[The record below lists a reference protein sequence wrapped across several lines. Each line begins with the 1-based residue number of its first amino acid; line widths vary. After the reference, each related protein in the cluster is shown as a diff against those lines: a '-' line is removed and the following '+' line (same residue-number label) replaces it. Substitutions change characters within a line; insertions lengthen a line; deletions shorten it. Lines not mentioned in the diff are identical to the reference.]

1 MKDSKYNS
9 AVENLLRANPDGAAV
24 HIRNLRAD
32 AAVNSSS
39 VLQQKLASFRVA
51 IKIGNA
57 SFLNEN
63 ELSSASADTPFL
75 KAETQFVRGV
85 ILIHKQ
91 QFAKASEEFLKSA
104 DCYLLAD
111 CHDKSLLGRFNAM
124 MAKSNGSLFTEQ
136 EELNTCNEIL
146 TEARTKS
153 IMNIQALCLRQKSY
167 IYYNR
172 QKYLAALEEI
182 RNAIPLF
189 ESHGPIS
196 DYHLAVVHA
205 ADCAL
210 EIGDLTQARVYLE
223 YLPAD
228 LDSRL
233 EFPNLYINA
242 KIEKGTL
249 NLSLF
254 ENASSHWKNRYM
266 KYHATLNIKETPVE
280 KYYWSRRTGLIVTEN
295 RSILGKIK
303 FHSLEAQ
310 LLNILMQSP
319 RSKDLI
325 CETLWPDYST
335 SENLD
340 DRFFALK
347 SRITQKIGN
356 RIQFDGKNY
365 SLTINLVKMA

>member
-153 IMNIQALCLRQKSY
+153 IMNIQALCLRQ
-167 IYYNR
+167 
-172 QKYLAALEEI
+172 
-182 RNAIPLF
+182 
-189 ESHGPIS
+189 IS
-196 DYHLAVVHA
+196 D
-205 ADCAL
+205 
-210 EIGDLTQARVYLE
+210 
-223 YLPAD
+223 
-228 LDSRL
+228 
-233 EFPNLYINA
+233 F
-242 KIEKGTL
+242 
-249 NLSLF
+249 
-254 ENASSHWKNRYM
+254 
-266 KYHATLNIKETPVE
+266 
-280 KYYWSRRTGLIVTEN
+280 
-295 RSILGKIK
+295 
-303 FHSLEAQ
+303 
-310 LLNILMQSP
+310 
-319 RSKDLI
+319 
-325 CETLWPDYST
+325 
-335 SENLD
+335 
-340 DRFFALK
+340 
-347 SRITQKIGN
+347 
-356 RIQFDGKNY
+356 
-365 SLTINLVKMA
+365 